1 MAPGGRRW
9 NRPQHLGSLRETLAG
24 SGAISKAQ
32 APHTHAPAGCSSQN
46 IISRRSATLPRE
58 ISPLTTPPPFSNH
71 PLTILWPKRKLQHQS
86 TRLVRGRPAPV
97 VSDPER
103 IPSRR
108 QWPHPKYAA
117 LALGGPRFADI
128 LHPLQE
134 MQQSSR
140 PLTQNRS
147 PMSTSSSGL
156 PGRQPHARTSSHSL
170 LTGALNANHRVT
182 RRKSVTNPSS
192 NVAAI
197 AAVIRDSE
205 RAGAVPIV
213 NGSRRNTMTK
223 SAAARAAIVGSLP
236 SPPAS
241 LPNHKSMPDP
251 KRELNGSAI
260 EDDPN
265 DGSADE
271 GTDKFQKAR
280 QRRAS
285 DGQTLKESKK
295 SNRVEVRCDKCGKG
309 YKHSSCLTKHLLVPL
324 LPLSCYHISE
334 SFLKMDP
341 VLGVWE
347 HTPEWSYTSKLLI
360 SKHQQVQLLEA
371 ASVLV
376 AMNGT
381 GNDAATPPDSAKDFQ
396 SEAGSSSP
404 AASRYS
410 DPAERQSSVDTTPPP
425 VAEGVNVNGT
435 SYRNKRFS
443 SSGGYARS
451 FQSAPSAA
459 SFGAGSI
466 PYSSGFGHRRQPS
479 NDHRPSSSGRN
490 ATGEDDRDLA
500 AAVELLSCSFGSNN
514 GSRTATVPEDAPPVP
529 PLPAQYL
536 DQATPLSAAGFINSY
551 PRRQPES
558 FTRGEMRRPSE
569 DVKMEES
576 GDSVMDDDDFEMRSR
591 GRSED
596 DDDGVFGRMEE

>member
-1 MAPGGRRW
+1 M
-9 NRPQHLGSLRETLAG
+9 S
-24 SGAISKAQ
+24 
-32 APHTHAPAGCSSQN
+32 
-46 IISRRSATLPRE
+46 
-58 ISPLTTPPPFSNH
+58 
-71 PLTILWPKRKLQHQS
+71 
-86 TRLVRGRPAPV
+86 
-97 VSDPER
+97 
-103 IPSRR
+103 
-108 QWPHPKYAA
+108 
-117 LALGGPRFADI
+117 
-128 LHPLQE
+128 
-134 MQQSSR
+134 
-140 PLTQNRS
+140 
-147 PMSTSSSGL
+147 STSSAL

-182 RRKSVTNPSS
+182 RRKSVTNPNT

-197 AAVIRDSE
+197 AAALRESE
-205 RAGAVPIV
+205 RSAALPIA
-213 NGSRRNTMTK
+213 NGGRRMSK
-223 SAAARAAIVGSLP
+223 SAAARAAIAGSLP

-241 LPNHKSMPDP
+241 LPNHKSIPET
-251 KRELNGSAI
+251 KQELNGSAI

-271 GTDKFQKAR
+271 GTAKFQKAR

-285 DGQTLKESKK
+285 DGQTLKEGKK

-324 LPLSCYHISE
+324 PLICFQQSR
-334 SFLKMDP
+334 
-341 VLGVWE
+341 WE
-347 HTPEWSYTSKLLI
+347 HTPEWALTSKLLI

-376 AMNGT
+376 TMNGT
-381 GNDAATPPDSAKDFQ
+381 GNSADTPPESTKDFQ

-404 AASRYS
+404 AASGYS
-410 DPAERQSSVDTTPPP
+410 DPAERQSSADTTPPP

-443 SSGGYARS
+443 SNGGYARS
-451 FQSAPSAA
+451 FQSAT
-459 SFGAGSI
+459 SFGAGSV
-466 PYSSGFGHRRQPS
+466 PFSSGFGHYRQPS
-479 NDHRPSSSGRN
+479 NDHRPGSSGHN

-514 GSRTATVPEDAPPVP
+514 GSRSVMVPADAPPVP

-536 DQATPLSAAGFINSY
+536 DQATPLSTASFINSF

-569 DVKMEES
+569 DVKMEGS